1 MPWSDLATAIG
12 LMLVIEGLLYALL
25 PDTMRRALAQLLI
38 MPTQQI
44 RFAALVSVAIGV
56 AVVWFVRG

>member
-1 MPWSDLATAIG
+1 MPWSDLGTAIG
-12 LMLVIEGLLYALL
+12 LMLVIEGLLYALF
-25 PDTMRRALAQLLI
+25 PDTMRRALAQMLI

-44 RFAALVSVAIGV
+44 RIAALVSVAVGV